1 MKAHGLVQIE
11 SARRDGRWDDAYENQ
26 RSISVPADLRERLD
40 QDKRASEFFASLDS
54 KNSYAILY
62 RIHDARKPETR
73 ARRIDKF
80 VTMLSEGQTMR

>member
-1 MKAHGLVQIE
+1 MKAHGLAQIE

-54 KNSYAILY
+54 KNRYAISVS
-62 RIHDARKPETR
+62 HS
-73 ARRIDKF
+73 RRQEAGDPC
-80 VTMLSEGQTMR
+80 TSD